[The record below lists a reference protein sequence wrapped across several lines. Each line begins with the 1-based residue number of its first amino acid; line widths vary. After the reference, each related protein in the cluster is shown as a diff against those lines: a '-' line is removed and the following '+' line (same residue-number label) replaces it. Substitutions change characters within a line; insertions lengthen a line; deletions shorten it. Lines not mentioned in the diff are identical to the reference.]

1 MKNLI
6 KLFLALLVISLAFSC
21 EKNSDDPDPK
31 INTDPTDHVST
42 VDVVNPIL
50 GTVSGTSTLTRTD
63 TGITV
68 NYKSTGLKPGYA
80 YTLWWVIWNSPGEC
94 LTPNECGDPDDVDF
108 FNPATEVDLL
118 YATGLVVGNNGEGN
132 FLAHLK
138 IGDDSDS
145 ENELM
150 ELPVVG
156 GLHVGNAF
164 NAEVHLVLRSHGPVI
179 ADMVAEQIG
188 GYVGG
193 CTDPFAFL
201 PFSEIPD
208 EVGECGDIE
217 YALHPPVK

>member
-1 MKNLI
+1 MKTITKLLI
-6 KLFLALLVISLAFSC
+6 ITIMLFSISC
-21 EKNSDDPDPK
+21 EKKDDDSNPNL
-31 INTDPTDHVST
+31 NTDPTDHVST
-42 VDVVNPIL
+42 VDVFNPIL
-50 GTVSGTSTLTRTD
+50 GTVPGTSTLTRTD
-63 TGITV
+63 TLISV
-68 NYKSTGLKPGYA
+68 NYKTIGLNPGYA

-94 LTPNECGDPDDVDF
+94 LTPNECGDPEDVDF

-138 IGDDSDS
+138 PGDDSES

-156 GLHVGNAF
+156 GLHIGNVF

-179 ADMVAEQIG
+179 ADMVVEQIG

-217 YALHPPVK
+217 FAVHPPQ